1 MSEKIDRNLSLQL
14 IRATEA
20 TALASGRIVGR
31 GNVAGNV
38 QGAAEAMVKAFRSL
52 DAEGTIVVGEGA
64 AEEVQHLYQK
74 QAVGNGSGP
83 KMDVAVRAIDG
94 IRLLA
99 SGLPHVVSIAAL
111 ADAGTLYTNPAGIKY
126 MNKIAVGPEAKGAIS
141 LDQPVE
147 WNLENIAKAKRID
160 VHEVTVVVL
169 DRPRN
174 QQIIREVR
182 QAGAR
187 LHLITDG
194 DISAALS
201 AALSNTGVDVLM
213 GIGGANEAVITACLL
228 KCLDGDMVCRLYPH
242 NIATRQ
248 QALSLGVALD
258 ATFRVNDLASGD
270 NIFVSI
276 TGITDSEHL
285 EGVRYSEDGV
295 HTHSMV
301 MRSKSGT
308 VRDIRA
314 RHRLDKLMRYSEIDF
329 LAQNQ
334 EAELAPSN

>member
-31 GNVAGNV
+31 GNDVTAKV
-38 QGAAEAMVKAFRSL
+38 QGAAEAMVKAFQSL
-52 DAEGTIVVGEGA
+52 DAEGTIVVGEGTQ
-64 AEEVQHLYQK
+64 EEVEHLYHGQL
-74 QAVGNGSGP
+74 VGNNQGP

-94 IRLLA
+94 LRLLA

-111 ADAGTLYTNPAGIKY
+111 SDPGSLYNNPAHLKY
-126 MNKIAVGPEAKGAIS
+126 MNKIAVGPEAKGVIS

-147 WNLENIAKAKRID
+147 WNLENIAKAKHIKIN
-160 VHEVTVVVL
+160 EVTVIVL

-174 QQIIREVR
+174 QHIIREIR

-187 LHLITDG
+187 LHLISDG
-194 DISAALS
+194 DISAALM
-201 AALSNTGVDVLM
+201 AALPNTGVDVLM
-213 GIGGANEAVITACLL
+213 GIGGANEAVMTACLL
-228 KCLDGDMVCRLYPH
+228 KCLDGDMVCRPYPH
-242 NIATRQ
+242 NVTTRQ
-248 QALSLGVALD
+248 AALNAGITLEETL
-258 ATFRVNDLASGD
+258 RVNDLVTGD
-270 NIFVSI
+270 NVFVSI
-276 TGITDSEHL
+276 TGITDSERL
-285 EGVRYSEDGV
+285 EGVRYSEQGV

-329 LAQNQ
+329 MG
-334 EAELAPSN
+334 EAETDYASI